1 VLVSVVKFSNRLV
14 AEVVQAFWQQVADGG
29 GYYDAGAGVGWS
41 VTTVR
46 NELRSVG
53 GIRPRRGRALA
64 GRCLT
69 FREREDISVWRAQ
82 GLTVREMARRLGR
95 APSTVSRELRR
106 NADEPYYYRATTAH
120 ARAQAR
126 AGRPKIAK
134 LVINEELRQEVQD
147 RLEKQESPQQ
157 IAGRLRKDF
166 PRNPEMWVSH
176 ETIYQSLYVESRGG
190 LKRELAKNLR
200 TGRTLRKPQ
209 RRPGERRGRIQDM
222 VMIADRP
229 AEVEDRAVPG
239 NWEGDLI
246 LGKDGKSA
254 IGTVVERTTGF
265 LMLIHVPAGV
275 NRVEAVRDGL
285 IAKMGPLPDQLRRSL
300 TWDQGTEMHRHKEVK
315 IAADIDIY
323 FCDPHSP
330 WQRGSNENMNG
341 LLRQYFPKGTDLSVH
356 SQTDLDYVAHQLNDR
371 PRQRFDFCTPNEM
384 IRTFLLR

>member
-1 VLVSVVKFSNRLV
+1 MVKFSNRLV
-14 AEVVQAFWQQVADGG
+14 AEVVQRFWQQVAEGG
-29 GYYDAGAGVGWS
+29 GYYDAGAAVGWS

-46 NELRSVG
+46 NELRAVG

-64 GRCLT
+64 GRSLT
-69 FREREDISVWRAQ
+69 FREREEISVMRAQ
-82 GLTVREMARRLGR
+82 GVAVREMARRLGR
-95 APSTVSRELRR
+95 AASTVSRELRR
-106 NADEPYYYRATTAH
+106 NADQPYFYRATTAH
-120 ARAQAR
+120 ARAHDR
-126 AGRPKIAK
+126 AGRPKLAK
-134 LVINEELRQEVQD
+134 LVTNEKLREKVQD
-147 RLEKQESPQQ
+147 GLQARSSPQQ

-166 PRNPEMWVSH
+166 PDDPEMWVSH

-209 RRPGERRGRIQDM
+209 RRPDERRGRIQDM

-239 NWEGDLI
+239 HWEGDLI
-246 LGKDGKSA
+246 LGKDGKSSIA
-254 IGTVVERTTGF
+254 TVVERTTGF
-265 LMLIHVPAGV
+265 LMLIHIQHGV

-285 IAKMGPLPDQLRRSL
+285 IAKMGTLPDHLRQSL
-300 TWDQGTEMHRHKEVK
+300 TWDQGTEMRRHKEVK

-356 SQTDLDYVAHQLNDR
+356 SQTDLDYVAHQINDR
-371 PRQRFDFCTPNEM
+371 PRQRFDYCTPNEM

>member
-1 VLVSVVKFSNRLV
+1 LISAVKFSNRLV
-14 AEVVQAFWQQVADGG
+14 AEVVQKFWQQVADGAS
-29 GYYDAGAGVGWS
+29 YSDAGALVGWS

-46 NELRSVG
+46 NELRFTG
-53 GIRPRRGRALA
+53 GIRPRRGRAGA
-64 GRCLT
+64 GRSLS
-69 FREREDISVWRAQ
+69 FDEREKISLLR
-82 GLTVREMARRLGR
+82 GKESVREIARQLGR
-95 APSTVSRELRR
+95 SPSTISRELRR
-106 NADEPYYYRATTAH
+106 NADAVYYYRASTAH
-120 ARAQAR
+120 ARAHAR
-126 AGRPKIAK
+126 ASRPKIAK
-134 LVINEELRQEVQD
+134 LVGNEKLRKEVQT
-147 RLEKQESPQQ
+147 RLKARSSPQQ
-157 IAGRLRKDF
+157 IAGRLLRDF
-166 PRNPEMWVSH
+166 PKNPEMWVSH
-176 ETIYQSLYVESRGG
+176 ETIYQSLYLESRGG
-190 LKRELAKNLR
+190 LKRELGKNLR
-200 TGRTLRKPQ
+200 TGRTLRKAQ

-239 NWEGDLI
+239 HWEGDLI
-246 LGKDGKSA
+246 LGKDGKSC

-265 LMLIHVPAGV
+265 LMLIHVPAGA

-285 IAKMGPLPDQLRRSL
+285 IRKMGALPDELRQSL
-300 TWDQGTEMHRHKEVK
+300 TWDQGTEMHRHKEVR

-356 SQTDLDYVAHQLNDR
+356 SQTDLDYVAHQVNDR

>member
-1 VLVSVVKFSNRLV
+1 MAVFSNRLV
-14 AEVVQAFWQQVADGG
+14 AEVVQRFWQQVADGG
-29 GYYDAGAGVGWS
+29 GYVDAGAAVGWS

-46 NELRSVG
+46 NELRSAG
-53 GIRPRRGRALA
+53 GIRPRRGRALT
-64 GRCLT
+64 GRSLS
-69 FREREDISVWRAQ
+69 FREREEIAVMRAQ
-82 GLTVREMARRLGR
+82 GLPVREMARRLDR

-106 NADEPYYYRATTAH
+106 NADKPYLYRATTAH
-120 ARAQAR
+120 ARAHER
-126 AGRPKIAK
+126 AARPKPAK
-134 LVINEELRQEVQD
+134 LLVNEKLRDEVQAGLVA
-147 RLEKQESPQQ
+147 RSSPQQ

-166 PRNPEMWVSH
+166 PKNPEMWVSH

-209 RRPGERRGRIQDM
+209 RRPNERRGRIQDM

-229 AEVEDRAVPG
+229 PEIEDRALPG
-239 NWEGDLI
+239 HWEGDLI
-246 LGKDGKSA
+246 LGKDGKSS
-254 IGTVVERTTGF
+254 IGTIVERTTGF
-265 LMLIHVPAGV
+265 LMLIHIEPGV

-285 IAKMGPLPDQLRRSL
+285 ISKMGALPDHLRQSL
-300 TWDQGTEMHRHKEVK
+300 TWDQGTEMRRHKEVK

-356 SQTDLDYVAHQLNDR
+356 SQTDLDYVAHEVNNR
-371 PRQRFDFCTPNEM
+371 PRQRFDYCTPNEM

>member
-1 VLVSVVKFSNRLV
+1 MVKFSNRLV
-14 AEVVQAFWQQVADGG
+14 AEVVQRFWQRVAEGG
-29 GYYDAGAGVGWS
+29 GYYDAGAAVGWS

-46 NELRSVG
+46 NELRAVG

-64 GRCLT
+64 RSLT
-69 FREREDISVWRAQ
+69 FREREEISVMRAQ
-82 GLTVREMARRLGR
+82 GVAVREMARRLGR
-95 APSTVSRELRR
+95 AASTVSRELRR
-106 NADEPYYYRATTAH
+106 NADQPYFYRATTAH
-120 ARAQAR
+120 ARAHDR
-126 AGRPKIAK
+126 AGRPKLAK
-134 LVINEELRQEVQD
+134 LVTNEKLREKVQD
-147 RLEKQESPQQ
+147 GLQARSSPQQ

-166 PRNPEMWVSH
+166 PDDPEMWVSH
-176 ETIYQSLYVESRGG
+176 ETIYQSLFVESRGG

-209 RRPGERRGRIQDM
+209 RRPDERRGRIQDM

-239 NWEGDLI
+239 HWEGDLI
-246 LGKDGKSA
+246 LGKDGKSSIA
-254 IGTVVERTTGF
+254 TVVERTTGF
-265 LMLIHVPAGV
+265 LMLIHIQHGV

-285 IAKMGPLPDQLRRSL
+285 IAKMGALPDHLRQSL
-300 TWDQGTEMHRHKEVK
+300 TWDQGTEMRRHKEVK

-356 SQTDLDYVAHQLNDR
+356 SQTDLDYVAHQINDR
-371 PRQRFDFCTPNEM
+371 PRQRFDYCTPNEM

>member
-1 VLVSVVKFSNRLV
+1 VLISVAKFSDRLV
-14 AEVVQAFWQQVADGG
+14 ADVVQRFWQQVADGG
-29 GYYDAGAGVGWS
+29 SYADAGALVGWS

-46 NELRSVG
+46 NEVRFTG
-53 GIRPRRGRALA
+53 GIRPRRGRGLKK
-64 GRCLT
+64 RCLS
-69 FREREDISVWRAQ
+69 FQEREDIALWRVQ
-82 GLTVREMARRLGR
+82 GMPVREMARRLGR
-95 APSTVSRELRR
+95 AASTVSRELRR
-106 NADEPYYYRATTAH
+106 NADAPYYYRASTAH
-120 ARAQAR
+120 ARAHAR
-126 AGRPKIAK
+126 ASRPKIAK
-134 LVINEELRQEVQD
+134 LVGNEKLRKEVQD
-147 RLEKQESPQQ
+147 RLEARSSPQQ

-166 PRNPEMWVSH
+166 PKNPEMWVSH

-229 AEVEDRAVPG
+229 AEVDDRAVPG
-239 NWEGDLI
+239 HWEGDLI
-246 LGKDGKSA
+246 MGKDGKSC
-254 IGTVVERTTGF
+254 IGTIVERTTGF
-265 LMLIHVPAGV
+265 LMLIHVPAGA

-285 IAKMGPLPDQLRRSL
+285 IRKMGALPDELRQSL
-300 TWDQGTEMHRHKEVK
+300 TWDQGTEMHRHKEVR

-341 LLRQYFPKGTDLSVH
+341 LLRQYFPKSTDLSVH
-356 SQTDLDYVAHQLNDR
+356 SQTDLDYVAHQVNDR

>member
-1 VLVSVVKFSNRLV
+1 M
-14 AEVVQAFWQQVADGG
+14 
-29 GYYDAGAGVGWS
+29 
-41 VTTVR
+41 
-46 NELRSVG
+46 
-53 GIRPRRGRALA
+53 P
-64 GRCLT
+64 
-69 FREREDISVWRAQ
+69 
-82 GLTVREMARRLGR
+82 VREMARRLGR
-95 APSTVSRELRR
+95 AASTVSRELRR
-106 NADEPYYYRATTAH
+106 NADAPYYYRASTAH
-120 ARAQAR
+120 ARAHAR
-126 AGRPKIAK
+126 ASRPKIAK
-134 LVINEELRQEVQD
+134 LVGNEKLRKEVQD
-147 RLEKQESPQQ
+147 RLEKQSSPQQ

-166 PRNPEMWVSH
+166 PKNPEMWVSH

-229 AEVEDRAVPG
+229 AEVEDRALPG
-239 NWEGDLI
+239 HWEGDLI
-246 LGKDGKSA
+246 VGKDGKSC
-254 IGTVVERTTGF
+254 IGTIVERTTGF
-265 LMLIHVPAGV
+265 LILIHVPAGA

-285 IAKMGPLPDQLRRSL
+285 IRKMGALPDELRQSL
-300 TWDQGTEMHRHKEVK
+300 TWDQGTEMHRHKEVQ

-341 LLRQYFPKGTDLSVH
+341 LLRQYFPKSTDLSVH
-356 SQTDLDYVAHQLNDR
+356 SQTDLDYVAHQVNDR

>member
-1 VLVSVVKFSNRLV
+1 MTKFSNRLV
-14 AEVVQAFWQQVADGG
+14 ADVVQRFWQQVADGAR
-29 GYYDAGAGVGWS
+29 YEQAGVAVGWS

-46 NELRSVG
+46 NELRFTG
-53 GIRPRRGRALA
+53 GIRPRRGRGLK
-64 GRCLT
+64 GRCLS
-69 FREREDISVWRAQ
+69 FYEREEISLWRAQ
-82 GLTVREMARRLGR
+82 KVPVREMARRLGR

-106 NADEPYYYRATTAH
+106 NADKPYFYRATTAH
-120 ARAQAR
+120 SRAHARAV
-126 AGRPKIAK
+126 RPKVAK
-134 LVINEELRQEVQD
+134 LVSNEQLRKEVQD
-147 RLEKQESPQQ
+147 GLENRSSPQQ

-176 ETIYQSLYVESRGG
+176 ETIYQSLYLESRGG
-190 LKRELAKNLR
+190 LKRELARNLR

-209 RRPGERRGRIQDM
+209 RRPDERRGRIQDM

-239 NWEGDLI
+239 HWEGDLI
-246 LGKDGKSA
+246 LGKDGKSS
-254 IGTVVERTTGF
+254 IGTIVERTTGF
-265 LMLIHVPAGV
+265 LMLVHVPAAM

-285 IAKMGPLPDQLRRSL
+285 ITKMGALPDQLRQSL

-330 WQRGSNENMNG
+330 WQRGSNENVNG
-341 LLRQYFPKGTDLSVH
+341 LLRQYFPKGSDLSVH
-356 SQTDLDYVAHQLNDR
+356 SQTDLDYVAHQVNDR

>member
-1 VLVSVVKFSNRLV
+1 VLISMAKFSNRLV
-14 AEVVQAFWQQVADGG
+14 AEVVQRFWQQVAEGG
-29 GYYDAGAGVGWS
+29 GYYDAGAAVGWS

-46 NELRSVG
+46 NELRAVG

-64 GRCLT
+64 GRSLT
-69 FREREDISVWRAQ
+69 FREREEISVMRAQ
-82 GLTVREMARRLGR
+82 GVAVREMARRLGR

-106 NADEPYYYRATTAH
+106 NADQPYLYRATTAH
-120 ARAQAR
+120 ARAHDR
-126 AGRPKIAK
+126 AGRPKLAK
-134 LVINEELRQEVQD
+134 LVTNEKLREKVQD
-147 RLEKQESPQQ
+147 GLQGRSSPQQ
-157 IAGRLRKDF
+157 IAGRLRKDY
-166 PRNPEMWVSH
+166 PDDPEMWVSH

-209 RRPGERRGRIQDM
+209 RRPDERRGRIQDM

-239 NWEGDLI
+239 HWEGDLI
-246 LGKDGKSA
+246 LGKDGKSSIA
-254 IGTVVERTTGF
+254 TVVERTTGF
-265 LMLIHVPAGV
+265 LMLIHIQHGV
-275 NRVEAVRDGL
+275 NRVEAVRNGL
-285 IAKMGPLPDQLRRSL
+285 IAKMGALPDHLRQSL
-300 TWDQGTEMHRHKEVK
+300 TWDQGTEMRRHKEVK

-356 SQTDLDYVAHQLNDR
+356 SQTDLDYVAHQINDR
-371 PRQRFDFCTPNEM
+371 PRQRFDYCTPNEM

>member
-1 VLVSVVKFSNRLV
+1 MAVFSNRLV
-14 AEVVQAFWQQVADGG
+14 AEVVQRFWQQVADGG
-29 GYYDAGAGVGWS
+29 GYVDAGAAVGWS

-46 NELRSVG
+46 NELRSAG
-53 GIRPRRGRALA
+53 GIRPRRGRALT
-64 GRCLT
+64 GRSLS
-69 FREREDISVWRAQ
+69 FREREEIAVMRAQ
-82 GLTVREMARRLGR
+82 GLPVREMARRLDR

-106 NADEPYYYRATTAH
+106 NADKPYLYRATTAH
-120 ARAQAR
+120 ARAHER
-126 AGRPKIAK
+126 AARPKPAK
-134 LVINEELRQEVQD
+134 LLVNEKLRDEVQAGLMA
-147 RLEKQESPQQ
+147 RSSPQQ

-166 PRNPEMWVSH
+166 PKNPEMWVSH

-209 RRPGERRGRIQDM
+209 RRPNERRGRIQDM

-229 AEVEDRAVPG
+229 PEIEDRALPG
-239 NWEGDLI
+239 HWEGDLI
-246 LGKDGKSA
+246 LGKDGKSS
-254 IGTVVERTTGF
+254 IGTIVERTTGF
-265 LMLIHVPAGV
+265 LMLIHIEPGV

-285 IAKMGPLPDQLRRSL
+285 ITKMGALPDHLRQSL
-300 TWDQGTEMHRHKEVK
+300 TWDQGTEMRRHKEVK

-356 SQTDLDYVAHQLNDR
+356 SQTDLDYVAHEVNNR
-371 PRQRFDFCTPNEM
+371 PRQRFDYYTPNEM

>member
-1 VLVSVVKFSNRLV
+1 MVKFSNRLL
-14 AEVVQAFWQQVADGG
+14 ADVVQQFWQQVADGG
-29 GYYDAGAGVGWS
+29 RYVDAGAAVGWS
-41 VTTVR
+41 IGTVH
-46 NELRSVG
+46 NELQSVG
-53 GIRPRRGRALA
+53 GIRPRRGRILT

-69 FREREDISVWRAQ
+69 FREREEISVMRAQ
-82 GLTVREMARRLGR
+82 GIAVREMARRLGR

-106 NADEPYYYRATTAH
+106 NADRPYHYRATTAH
-120 ARAQAR
+120 ARAHAR
-126 AGRPKIAK
+126 AARPKIAK
-134 LVINEELRQEVQD
+134 LVTNEELRKEVQD
-147 RLEKQESPQQ
+147 GLQNRSSPQQ

-209 RRPGERRGRIQDM
+209 RRPNERRGRIQDM

-239 NWEGDLI
+239 HWEGDLI
-246 LGKDGKSA
+246 LGKDGKSS
-254 IGTVVERTTGF
+254 IGTIVERTTGF
-265 LMLIHVPAGV
+265 LMLIHIQPGL

-285 IAKMGPLPDQLRRSL
+285 IAKMGALPDHLRHSL

-330 WQRGSNENMNG
+330 WQRGSNENVNG
-341 LLRQYFPKGTDLSVH
+341 LLRQYFPKGTDLSIH
-356 SQTDLDYVAHQLNDR
+356 SQTDLDYVAHQINDR
-371 PRQRFDFCTPNEM
+371 PRQRFDFSTPNEM

>member
-1 VLVSVVKFSNRLV
+1 MAVFSNRLV
-14 AEVVQAFWQQVADGG
+14 AEVVQRFWQQVADGD
-29 GYYDAGAGVGWS
+29 GYVDAGASVGWS

-46 NELRSVG
+46 NELRAAG
-53 GIRPRRGRALA
+53 GVRPRRGRSLT
-64 GRCLT
+64 GRSLT
-69 FREREDISVWRAQ
+69 FREREEIAVMHAQ
-82 GLTVREMARRLGR
+82 RLSVREMARRLGR

-106 NADEPYYYRATTAH
+106 NADKPCLYRATTAH
-120 ARAQAR
+120 ARAHER
-126 AGRPKIAK
+126 AARPKTARLLVNEK
-134 LVINEELRQEVQD
+134 LREKVQKG
-147 RLEKQESPQQ
+147 LEAQSSPQQ
-157 IAGRLRKDF
+157 IAGRLRKDN

-209 RRPGERRGRIQDM
+209 RRPNERRGRIQDM

-229 AEVEDRAVPG
+229 PEVQDRALPG
-239 NWEGDLI
+239 HWEGDLI
-246 LGKDGKSA
+246 LGKDGKSSIA
-254 IGTVVERTTGF
+254 TVVERTTGF
-265 LMLIHVPAGV
+265 LMLIHIQQDM

-285 IAKMGPLPDQLRRSL
+285 IAKMGTLPDHLRQSL

-341 LLRQYFPKGTDLSVH
+341 LLRQYFPKGTDLSVY
-356 SQTDLDYVAHQLNDR
+356 SQTDLDYVAHQVNDR